1 MRNMIDQD
9 SFVWGAATSAFQ
21 VEGAAAI
28 DGRGRSIW
36 DDFCTQP
43 GRILDGSDGSVACD
57 HYHRYREDVKLMK
70 ASISDDMFVK
80 ASGGVRNYD
89 DLKAMVEAGA
99 DRIGTSAGV
108 AICLDEA
115 KAMGGGLPK

>member
-36 DDFCTQP
+36 DDFCVQP

-57 HYHRYREDVKLMK
+57 HYHRYKEDVKLMK
-70 ASISDDMFVK
+70 THTAREIS
-80 ASGGVRNYD
+80 
-89 DLKAMVEAGA
+89 
-99 DRIGTSAGV
+99 
-108 AICLDEA
+108 
-115 KAMGGGLPK
+115 